1 LLAGTS
7 VILRSFAAD
16 DVQHM
21 ADILSDV
28 EVLRLTGSLRSASD
42 SSTAAGFSHVQ
53 LKDWYTTRDEHGDR
67 LDLAIIDRGTDCLVG
82 EIVLNDLRAEDETCS
97 VRMPIGAA
105 PRLDDTRIDSILMS
119 ILRPEWEAKQGAP
132 RADGSP

>member
-1 LLAGTS
+1 VRPGLGGELRPGSVRVPGLQLEPGELCHEVKFGWPDIAMRAAEELGPPVVAETEMMRDDLL
-7 VILRSFAAD
+7 
-16 DVQHM
+16 VQH
-21 ADILSDV
+21 V
-28 EVLRLTGSLRSASD
+28 
-42 SSTAAGFSHVQ
+42 
-53 LKDWYTTRDEHGDR
+53 
-67 LDLAIIDRGTDCLVG
+67 IDRGTDCLVG